1 MFVLNRICG
10 DIGDK
15 DLLVATLCL
24 MECSRNG
31 LLEVELLEMLAM
43 MDKATSRNNPTY
55 FQKLLTFKI

>member
-1 MFVLNRICG
+1 MFVLKRICE

-15 DLLVATLCL
+15 DLLIATLCL

-43 MDKATSRNNPTY
+43 MDKATSKINSVY
-55 FQKLLTFKI
+55 FLKLRTFKM